1 MKKFINIL
9 LIFVSIISFIIL
21 FNIEDSKQKNSTI
34 YAENQKYSFKI
45 LIPDSVNELNHEAS
59 LNNIISIADKY
70 KANLYTTIND
80 STNNK
85 LIYKKYIYLNDSSY
99 LNNFLTKSNNS
110 LNFSMLDNG
119 HFFAT
124 TNKNNENQ
132 SETLLDFAGN
142 DFLEIHNLKDISVL
156 AGFYMVNLDNISDKD
171 NFIKDLSN
179 SLNISISEPEKS
191 VVDINYDWFGII
203 IVIFLYLL
211 TIVLIVYDI
220 LNSYK
225 KIGIFKL
232 LGRDNKSIWLSYI
245 VPLASKVFIFFIV
258 TSSILIPFYF
268 KNVNKL
274 LLLFIFKLLLVSLL
288 LSIISFALLSIPFL
302 LLKKFTLTSI
312 LKNNRPNKS
321 ILIINNIVKI
331 IVSIICISILV
342 TSFNNY
348 NRIKSFYDKNYSSW
362 EKTKDYVILPNIVDS
377 DEKLDQ
383 DDNYT
388 LINKKLYFAFN
399 KNGSILANFKYY
411 SKTYTDRTASS
422 ASSYSKPY
430 DRYSMINPNYL
441 TENPI
446 YDVNNNKVNIS
457 ENEKNII
464 LLVPEMYSNI
474 KDEILES
481 AYNYFYEAYKLN
493 DSQTINIIWTANN
506 QEAFSYNLDV
516 NPDEGNMVKNP
527 FCFVITENNCNDR
540 AYAQVLGYT
549 SDPFKIKINNSNS
562 IDEDIRPVLINL
574 DINKNVP
581 DIVPIYTSISSEID
595 YINKY
600 LNVLAGIF
608 LILVLLLL
616 FITVQNVANYYEQ
629 NKLKFS
635 IKKMYGYSIKDNYGG
650 FYKISGITY
659 LIISFISIL
668 VSKLDLKTIIVV
680 ISVSTILLLIECIV
694 SLLAFRN
701 IQNKN
706 IVSIS
711 KGGR

>member
-9 LIFVSIISFIIL
+9 LIFVSIISFVIL

-85 LIYKKYIYLNDSSY
+85 LIYKKYVYITNSY
-99 LNNFLTKSNNS
+99 YFNNFLTKSNNS

-191 VVDINYDWFGII
+191 VVDINYDWFGIV

-274 LLLFIFKLLLVSLL
+274 LLLFIFKLLLISLL

-383 DDNYT
+383 DD
-388 LINKKLYFAFN
+388 
-399 KNGSILANFKYY
+399 
-411 SKTYTDRTASS
+411 
-422 ASSYSKPY
+422 
-430 DRYSMINPNYL
+430 NYL

-549 SDPFKIKINNSNS
+549 SDPFKIKIDNSNS

-574 DINKNVP
+574 GINKNVP
-581 DIVPIYTSISSEID
+581 DIVPVYTSISSEID

-600 LNVLAGIF
+600 LNVLLGIF

-616 FITVQNVANYYEQ
+616 FITVQNVVNYYEQ

-650 FYKISGITY
+650 FYKILGITY

-668 VSKLDLKTIIVV
+668 ISKLDLKTIIVI

-706 IVSIS
+706 IVSIT